1 MIVVP
6 KKKLAI
12 ARVLVWSGLVL
23 MIGGLIASTW
33 LGKLSLI
40 IIILGGIVFS
50 VGAYMKQDMFRCPK
64 CGEKLLA
71 GLDFFSFNVLFE
83 RCPEF
88 CPCCSTKIEVK
99 KE

>member
-12 ARVLVWSGLVL
+12 ARIIVWAGLLV
-23 MIGGLIASTW
+23 MIGGLISSPW
-33 LGKLSLI
+33 LGKAGLI
-40 IIILGGIVFS
+40 IIVIGGIIFT

-83 RCPEF
+83 RCPQF
-88 CPCCSTKIEVK
+88 CPCCNTKIEVK